1 MNDSPRRD
9 GAPSRPPEEDPTD
22 EEYVRAYATGYE
34 EGVRSA
40 LREVL
45 GHASRGHTTQELRML
60 AESRLAR
67 LSEEVDLKRRSLLAP
82 PRRPAWGAL
91 LRPPTSAR
99 PWLSPVGPTPPPAA
113 IHLGAGRSVL
123 VREERPARALEILRT
138 NVADFPR
145 VAVVSLHPPTIPD
158 LGAERLVVISPSGA
172 GEGLAS
178 TLPTPGE
185 ISGRLRGPTELAGGA
200 LVYVDALE
208 FLATEH
214 SLELTLRFVNWLV
227 TQVHD
232 TGSAL
237 IVSFDPRSLDLK
249 DASRLE
255 RAFQSVL

>member
-1 MNDSPRRD
+1 MSAPPRRD
-9 GAPSRPPEEDPTD
+9 GAPPRPPEEDPTD
-22 EEYVRAYATGYE
+22 EEYVRAYAAGYE

-60 AESRLAR
+60 VESRLAR
-67 LSEEVDLKRRSLLAP
+67 LSEEVDLKRKGLLAP

-99 PWLSPVGPTPPPAA
+99 PWVSPVGVAPPVTALRVGP
-113 IHLGAGRSVL
+113 GRSLL
-123 VREERPARALEILRT
+123 VREERPSRALEIVRA
-138 NVADFPR
+138 NVSDFPR
-145 VAVVSLHPPTIPD
+145 IAIVSLHPPSIP
-158 LGAERLVVISPSGA
+158 
-172 GEGLAS
+172 GLAS
-178 TLPTPGE
+178 ENLVEISPTGAGDALSAALPTPGE
-185 ISGRLRGPTELAGGA
+185 ISGRLRGPTELPGGA

-227 TQVHD
+227 TQVHE

-237 IVSFDPRSLDLK
+237 VVSFDPRSLDLK

-255 RAFQSVL
+255 RVFQSVV

>member
-1 MNDSPRRD
+1 MSGPPRRD
-9 GAPSRPPEEDPTD
+9 GALPRPPEEDPTD

-45 GHASRGHTTQELRML
+45 GHAARGHTTQELRML

-99 PWLSPVGPTPPPAA
+99 AWLSPVGPTPPPAA
-113 IHLGAGRSVL
+113 IRVGPGRSVL
-123 VREERPARALEILRT
+123 VREERPARALEILRA

-145 VAVVSLHPPTIPD
+145 VAVVSLHPPSVPGLAAENLVEISPTGGGD
-158 LGAERLVVISPSGA
+158 ALGAA
-172 GEGLAS
+172 
-178 TLPTPGE
+178 LPTPGE
-185 ISGRLRGPTELAGGA
+185 ISGRLRAPTELAGGA

-214 SLELTLRFVNWLV
+214 TLEMTLRFVNWLV

-237 IVSFDPRSLDLK
+237 VVSFDPRSLDLK

>member
-1 MNDSPRRD
+1 VSAPPRRE
-9 GAPSRPPEEDPTD
+9 GAAPRPPEEDPTD
-22 EEYVRAYATGYE
+22 EEYVRAYAAGYE

-91 LRPPTSAR
+91 LRTPTSAR
-99 PWLSPVGPTPPPAA
+99 PWVSPVGPAPVASTVR
-113 IHLGAGRSVL
+113 LGPGRSVL
-123 VREERPARALEILRT
+123 VREERPSRALEILRA
-138 NVADFPR
+138 NSSDFPR
-145 VAVVSLHPPTIPD
+145 VALVSLHPPSVPG
-158 LGAERLVVISPSGA
+158 LPAEQVVEISPAGG
-172 GEGLAS
+172 GEGLA
-178 TLPTPGE
+178 TAPPTPGE
-185 ISGRLRGPTELAGGA
+185 ISGRLRSPTELPGGA

-227 TQVHD
+227 TQAHE

-237 IVSFDPRSLDLK
+237 VVSFDPRSLDLK
-249 DASRLE
+249 DGSRLE
-255 RAFQSVL
+255 RAFQTVL

>member
-1 MNDSPRRD
+1 MSDPERRD
-9 GAPSRPPEEDPTD
+9 GARPRPPEEDATD
-22 EEYVRAYATGYE
+22 EEYTRAYAAGYE

-67 LSEEVDLKRRSLLAP
+67 LSEEVELKRRSLLAP

-91 LRPPTSAR
+91 LRTPTSAR
-99 PWLSPVGPTPPPAA
+99 PWVNPVGPAPAPA
-113 IHLGAGRSVL
+113 TLRVGPGVSLL
-123 VREERPARALEILRT
+123 VREERPGRAVEILRA
-138 NVADFPR
+138 NAPEYPR
-145 VAVVSLHPPTIPD
+145 IAIVSLHPPEISGVPPD
-158 LGAERLVVISPSGA
+158 RRTVISP
-172 GEGLAS
+172 GEADDGVGGGPL
-178 TLPTPGE
+178 TPGE
-185 ISGRLRGPTELAGGA
+185 ISGRLRGPTELTGGA
-200 LVYVDALE
+200 IVYVDALE

-214 SLELTLRFVNWLV
+214 TLEITLRFVNWLV
-227 TQVHD
+227 AQARE

-237 IVSFDPRSLDLK
+237 IVSFDPRSIDLK